1 MPRVNQSVR
10 GLIGTITAN
19 GSKTMTDRY
28 NTNPSQ
34 GYAIEAGGFID
45 ITGSGPATVTIK
57 DSNGLVIYGPTIL
70 TGDASV
76 AAQPMGV
83 KLPLVITTTSQTGDV
98 TVYWTVKK

>member
-10 GLIGTITAN
+10 GLIATITAN
-19 GSKTMTDRY
+19 GTVTLTDRY

-45 ITGSGPATVTIK
+45 VASAATVTIK
-57 DSNGLVIYGPTIL
+57 DNNGLIIYGPTAL
-70 TGDASV
+70 SGDAHV

-83 KLPLVITTTSQTGDV
+83 SLPLAITTTSQSGGNV
-98 TVYWTVKK
+98 VVYWTVKK